1 MVTVYTPGGILHTNN
16 YQVFTIFSFC
26 AHFDMMCIICRKVPG
41 ELCCLREPSQNTNLS
56 NKAINLGSILHF
68 PLERVIDNVQF
79 VMFVQFLFL
88 WIIIKKSS
96 IFQSFRGR

>member
-1 MVTVYTPGGILHTNN
+1 
-16 YQVFTIFSFC
+16 
-26 AHFDMMCIICRKVPG
+26 MMCIICRKVPG

-79 VMFVQFLFL
+79 VMFVQFCSYGLFSYGL
-88 WIIIKKSS
+88 LLRNN
-96 IFQSFRGR
+96 QSFKVLGVDKYFDLCYANPQTI